1 MKTIENLQSINTD
14 SVSKMEETVDEIDKL
29 IDDPNLSLADES
41 RLISRR
47 ATLTAQINNQMIVQ
61 AHLKAS
67 KVIVNFT
74 PQEESDLDALND
86 EMDTLIVK
94 GLKVDAMLSL
104 VPKVIDTALAIGNT
118 ITTHTGV

>member
-86 EMDTLIVK
+86 EMDALIIK
-94 GLKVDAMLSL
+94 GLKADAMLSL

>member
-14 SVSKMEETVDEIDKL
+14 SVSKMEETVDEI
-29 IDDPNLSLADES
+29 DPNLSLADES